1 MTQPYPQGNGP
12 QPWQQQNA
20 PQPYPQQQ
28 QQQFQQPMQQPTP
41 GVDLALSQPKYGI
54 NAVEAIVR
62 FFKKYATFS
71 GRASRSEYWW
81 MFMWS
86 YVLYF
91 VIGALT
97 RFSEGT
103 GFSQLFNGLSG
114 LVSLGILVPMLALTI
129 RRYHDSGRAGT
140 WFLASVIPMV
150 LGYIILIIALV
161 FLGLSAGTSSGY
173 SDYGYSDSTSTV
185 WMAATHTTRS
195 YGFTGLQGAALI
207 WILLSLVLI
216 LGGVIVNLVF
226 TLQGSKL
233 EGVRFDK
240 PRLPLNQTV
249 LSADVTA
256 DLQARQNA
264 SYQAAS
270 QQAAQ
275 GAPQNTAQYGYQQ
288 PAQQYAQPQAQ
299 AQAQASAQQAQTQA
313 PAQTSQYGQYG
324 QTAPAAPVSPATPVA
339 TKPATPAHSAPI
351 APVAT
356 PAPTA
361 AQQAASQPSTPAAA
375 PNPFTTPVSEQ
386 TPAAPEANEP
396 SEHDA
401 DSDASAE

>member
-28 QQQFQQPMQQPTP
+28 QFQQPNPQPRQ
-41 GVDLALSQPKYGI
+41 GVDIALSQPKYGI
-54 NAVEAIVR
+54 NAIEAIVR

-86 YVLYF
+86 YVFYF
-91 VIGALT
+91 VVGALT

-103 GFSQLFNGLSG
+103 GFSQLFSGLSG
-114 LVSLGILVPMLALTI
+114 LVSLGILVPMLALTF

-140 WFLASVIPMV
+140 WFLASVIPIA
-150 LGYIILIIALV
+150 LGYIILIVALI
-161 FLGLSAGTSSGY
+161 FLGLSLGTSSGY

-195 YGFTGLQGAALI
+195 YGFTGFQGAALI
-207 WILLSLVLI
+207 WIVLSVVLI
-216 LGGVIVNLVF
+216 LGGGIVNLVF

-249 LSADVTA
+249 LSAEVAA

-264 SYQAAS
+264 PYQAA
-270 QQAAQ
+270 APA
-275 GAPQNTAQYGYQQ
+275 APQNAAQYGYQQ
-288 PAQQYAQPQAQ
+288 PVQPTQPQAQ
-299 AQAQASAQQAQTQA
+299 APQQYAQQ
-313 PAQTSQYGQYG
+313 Y
-324 QTAPAAPVSPATPVA
+324 AAP
-339 TKPATPAHSAPI
+339 SAPVT
-351 APVAT
+351 PMTT
-356 PAPTA
+356 PAPAVPTA
-361 AQQAASQPSTPAAA
+361 TQQAAPQQSYTQPSAPAAA

-386 TPAAPEANEP
+386 TPVAPEANEP
-396 SEHDA
+396 SENDA
-401 DSDASAE
+401 DSNASAE